1 MNVFFYLY
9 IAFVP
14 IHTHRID
21 LCTRVSK
28 CIDSIHMHVGAQN
41 NRVFEGH
48 WENLKSQKSRIIE
61 KYFDKKISENA
72 KCEIFCIEGVPAAC
86 MIYNKTNDFDD
97 PVVESF
103 FLNKGMLLMFD
114 GGSKM
119 RSELY
124 KRYKNVNLRYAE
136 NRNDFLFF

>member
-1 MNVFFYLY
+1 M
-9 IAFVP
+9 
-14 IHTHRID
+14 R
-21 LCTRVSK
+21 
-28 CIDSIHMHVGAQN
+28 VGAQR

-48 WENLKSQKSRIIE
+48 WEDIEFKKSRIID
-61 KYFDKKISENA
+61 KYFDKKIDKDS

-86 MIYNKTNDFDD
+86 MIYNKTNEFDNPIVD
-97 PVVESF
+97 SF
-103 FLNKGMLLMFD
+103 YLNKGMLLMFD

-124 KRYKNVNLRYAE
+124 KRYRNVNIRHAK